1 TITMTCDSLLVRHGK
16 RYVLN
21 RPLSVAYATALM
33 LSAKIY
39 YDWYHMLS
47 LAQTK
52 SAALQNKKQ
61 DGRNKSLHKSLRPSR
76 PSDPSQ
82 EKTCCRLKLLPPPHM
97 PFFSTLGTF

>member
-39 YDWYHMLS
+39 YDWYNLDLS
-47 LAQTK
+47 VLRSITTK
-52 SAALQNKKQ
+52 
-61 DGRNKSLHKSLRPSR
+61 DEFRI
-76 PSDPSQ
+76 
-82 EKTCCRLKLLPPPHM
+82 
-97 PFFSTLGTF
+97 